1 MTGTRRDTPS
11 RHDPTLSG
19 LEVWLTGTRAEL
31 RAATTALTGAGCVIW
46 QGTPRPLTGTDTGR
60 FRLYL
65 RLSVTADR
73 PTTGR
78 PAPGTDSPAALI
90 DLNTARAT
98 RRPA

>member
-11 RHDPTLSG
+11 RRDPALSG

-31 RAATTALTGAGCVIW
+31 RAATTALAGAGCVIW
-46 QGTPRPLTGTDTGR
+46 QGTPRPLTGADAGR

-73 PTTGR
+73 ATTGR
-78 PAPGTDSPAALI
+78 IAPAADNRAALI